1 MPIPRPGKA
10 VSPLGA
16 DHAPMRA
23 RISLT
28 PLIDVVFILLV
39 FFMLASSFVD
49 WRAFDLSVGGSGASA
64 APDEGMRLHIQVR
77 ADGSWRLN
85 GEPIAQ
91 GDLQARVRE
100 RLSRDPEP
108 SIQLEPQ
115 AGVPLQAAIDA
126 LDALTAAGAEHVSL
140 VKEAGTR

>member
-1 MPIPRPGKA
+1 MRIPTPGKA

-39 FFMLASSFVD
+39 FFMLASSFLD
-49 WRAFDLSVGGSGASA
+49 WRAFDLSVGAPGSSA
-64 APDEGMRLHIQVR
+64 APDDGTRLHIQVR

-85 GEPIAQ
+85 GEPVSV

-100 RLSRDPEP
+100 RLDRDPQP
-108 SIQLEPQ
+108 GIRVEPQ
-115 AGVPLQAAIDA
+115 AGVPLQATIDV
-126 LDALTAAGAEHVSL
+126 LDALRAAGAEQVSL
-140 VKEAGTR
+140 VNAAGAQ